1 MGATPSTAVLSKNM
15 TLPVAPP
22 LTVAVSVRA
31 CPKMT
36 GFGEALKE
44 VLLGRTMWVA
54 SMAEFV
60 PDVLVTDAVLVIVDT
75 PNPFPTFT
83 VTVISGKLVAVDSGS
98 ERVQV
103 TVLST
108 QAHPVPPRAV
118 AVRPAGRESVT
129 VTVPVF
135 VAKLKLPTVM
145 P

>member
-1 MGATPSTAVLSKNM
+1 MGS
-15 TLPVAPP
+15 
-22 LTVAVSVRA
+22 
-31 CPKMT
+31 
-36 GFGEALKE
+36 
-44 VLLGRTMWVA
+44 TMWVA

-145 P
+145 R